1 MYSGE
6 EPIIACV
13 FEKVI
18 NAFLFKT
25 YFALCTANYL
35 QKVSQLI
42 RFFFFFQFFQC
53 VHLLVLLIALET
65 ENVFYVIVGHRICI
79 LFPPFDH

>member
-42 RFFFFFQFFQC
+42 VFFFS
-53 VHLLVLLIALET
+53 
-65 ENVFYVIVGHRICI
+65 I
-79 LFPPFDH
+79 LPMRAFISSIDCSGD

>member
-42 RFFFFFQFFQC
+42 RLFFFS
-53 VHLLVLLIALET
+53 
-65 ENVFYVIVGHRICI
+65 I
-79 LFPPFDH
+79 LPMRAFISSTDCSGDWECFLRDCGASNLYFISTF

>member
-25 YFALCTANYL
+25 YFALCKLSSKAFPIN
-35 QKVSQLI
+35 SI
-42 RFFFFFQFFQC
+42 FFFQFFQY

-65 ENVFYVIVGHRICI
+65 ENVFYVIMGHRICI
-79 LFPPFDH
+79 LFPPLSDH